1 REAGRRPG
9 RPVRPPGPAERRR
22 VRLLDGHA
30 HGDADGDRGPR
41 ADLQPDPGR
50 HRRAAVPAPPPGRR
64 VDEHGRGDAGRGS
77 GDHHPA
83 LPAQLPPIRRR
94 AGRGSARAGGLHR
107 GQEPAAGPR
116 SPRAPADAR
125 SGGGWSAGPGG
136 RRSRGTGPRLPLRQG
151 GDGARLRP
159 LLCNPPRAHQGGGVR
174 LPGRP
179 AGRSLGALSFGTAAK
194 IGHKARRQSGLAKTT
209 DRVFSSPCREVSVS
223 VVRKLSER
231 DGERRRG
238 DPSERYRTVCEPMSE
253 GFVICEVIRDETGRL
268 VDYWARDANP
278 AFLRR
283 APRGA
288 EMIGRR
294 FSETRP
300 NAHPRWFTACHV
312 ALTRGEPVRFEFWD
326 DQALRWYD
334 VHMTRLS
341 DDEVGQFF
349 VDISE
354 RKKAEGYQAELFDEL
369 NHRVKNNLTI

>member
-1 REAGRRPG
+1 M
-9 RPVRPPGPAERRR
+9 
-22 VRLLDGHA
+22 
-30 HGDADGDRGPR
+30 
-41 ADLQPDPGR
+41 
-50 HRRAAVPAPPPGRR
+50 
-64 VDEHGRGDAGRGS
+64 
-77 GDHHPA
+77 
-83 LPAQLPPIRRR
+83 
-94 AGRGSARAGGLHR
+94 
-107 GQEPAAGPR
+107 
-116 SPRAPADAR
+116 
-125 SGGGWSAGPGG
+125 
-136 RRSRGTGPRLPLRQG
+136 
-151 GDGARLRP
+151 
-159 LLCNPPRAHQGGGVR
+159 
-174 LPGRP
+174 
-179 AGRSLGALSFGTAAK
+179 
-194 IGHKARRQSGLAKTT
+194 
-209 DRVFSSPCREVSVS
+209 S

-238 DPSERYRTVCEPMSE
+238 DPSERYRTLFETMSE

-268 VDYWARDANP
+268 VDYWVRDANP

-349 VDISE
+349 VDITE

-369 NHRVKNNLTI
+369 NHRVKNNLTIVSGVLTMQAKASANPEVREQLLKAVDRIQSIADLHASLYRSGGRDEVEVQRYLTELCERLSRTLLEDRDVRLDLKAEALALPIDEAVQLGVIVNELVTNAAKHAYGEDEAGVIWIRLGRADGALKLCVSDVGRGLSPAAASGLGMRLVRSLVERAGGELEIDGAHGVSVEVRLPVGPRRRSEPLQDNLL